1 MSSIL
6 IYNYNNYYNRKVKK
20 EDNLTDYGTP
30 VYIETGTNINF
41 NPSDGVMTQYV
52 AGKLNNKYEDNGNY
66 LIYST
71 DNTNITSRWFIL
83 EADRLRG
90 GQYQLTLRRDTV
102 VDYLEDI
109 LDAPSYIERAIVD
122 NENVLIFNPENV
134 TLNQIKKEEKL
145 LKDDTKCAWLV
156 GFINRTYAGGS
167 LEVTANIISDF
178 TYNAL
183 NDWALY
189 EYYDKFIF
197 KETAREYRLYFD
209 TTNVFGTWHY
219 YIVINGAN
227 KNNWKLVN
235 TSNAEWS
242 YSPVIL
248 NATSGIEKTFFQ
260 YIKDNVSY
268 TELVNGSAPYID
280 NITSYNTEVY
290 YSISSAIGKVVEIS
304 GGIFYAVKK
313 KDGYK
318 NGYGEYN
325 ISQGALGETLTTIV
339 KNFSAYKSG
348 NAIFIIRI
356 KSDSIKYTLQRLE
369 QGTYKTTI
377 AGPDRLHLKDAP
389 YDMFCIPYS
398 DQTIKNSKVTDWQ
411 DISNTRSLA
420 LSIAQGIAVSL
431 GSNLYD
437 IQLLPFCPMTGIR
450 GSETELDINSSEG
463 TRYVTIS
470 DSNNKK
476 VGVLLWSAA
485 SSNNVIIPY
494 NLEQT
499 EDIKLSENTT
509 KYRLAASDYSSY
521 FDFSPWKNGGIS
533 GINVDFTYIPF
544 GSYIHINP
552 NWGGLYGSDF
562 GDYRGLIIQGSFSIA
577 NLSDKWIE
585 YQIQNSTF
593 QKIFDRETQTLNTNR
608 GYQRADEIVGA
619 IAGSFQTSA
628 QGFMVGGPIGA
639 IAGGVLGLGAGLTD
653 YGISE
658 AKYQES
664 LASRKDIFELRLDA
678 IQALPRT
685 LSKVSSYVAN
695 NKIFPMIEIY
705 ECTDTEKQAFIAK
718 IENESM
724 TVGIY
729 DTIRPYTYNSYHND
743 RGFIRAK
750 PIKIEAIGDTHL
762 INAISEELQKG
773 VYFK

>member
-1 MSSIL
+1 MPSIF

-20 EDNLTDYGTP
+20 EDNLTDYGNP
-30 VYIETGTNINF
+30 VYIETGTNTNF
-41 NPSDGVMTQYV
+41 NTSDGVMTQYV

-66 LIYST
+66 LIYSA
-71 DNTNITSRWFIL
+71 DNINITSRWFIL

-156 GFINRTYAGGS
+156 GFLDRKYAGGS

-183 NDWALY
+183 DDWALY

-313 KDGYK
+313 D
-318 NGYGEYN
+318 NRYG
-325 ISQGALGETLTTIV
+325 
-339 KNFSAYKSG
+339 
-348 NAIFIIRI
+348 
-356 KSDSIKYTLQRLE
+356 
-369 QGTYKTTI
+369 KT
-377 AGPDRLHLKDAP
+377 
-389 YDMFCIPYS
+389 
-398 DQTIKNSKVTDWQ
+398 
-411 DISNTRSLA
+411 
-420 LSIAQGIAVSL
+420 
-431 GSNLYD
+431 
-437 IQLLPFCPMTGIR
+437 
-450 GSETELDINSSEG
+450 
-463 TRYVTIS
+463 
-470 DSNNKK
+470 
-476 VGVLLWSAA
+476 
-485 SSNNVIIPY
+485 
-494 NLEQT
+494 
-499 EDIKLSENTT
+499 
-509 KYRLAASDYSSY
+509 
-521 FDFSPWKNGGIS
+521 
-533 GINVDFTYIPF
+533 
-544 GSYIHINP
+544 
-552 NWGGLYGSDF
+552 
-562 GDYRGLIIQGSFSIA
+562 
-577 NLSDKWIE
+577 
-585 YQIQNSTF
+585 
-593 QKIFDRETQTLNTNR
+593 
-608 GYQRADEIVGA
+608 
-619 IAGSFQTSA
+619 
-628 QGFMVGGPIGA
+628 
-639 IAGGVLGLGAGLTD
+639 
-653 YGISE
+653 
-658 AKYQES
+658 
-664 LASRKDIFELRLDA
+664 
-678 IQALPRT
+678 
-685 LSKVSSYVAN
+685 
-695 NKIFPMIEIY
+695 
-705 ECTDTEKQAFIAK
+705 
-718 IENESM
+718 
-724 TVGIY
+724 
-729 DTIRPYTYNSYHND
+729 
-743 RGFIRAK
+743 
-750 PIKIEAIGDTHL
+750 
-762 INAISEELQKG
+762 
-773 VYFK
+773 